1 MIGRFDEAVD
11 LARGVD
17 VRHAAPFAVPEVIR
31 WRQLVTII
39 FDADVTGEAAD
50 GFQPLVALRHGGTLN
65 GPVDRRL
72 RSDVRILPLGGEA
85 GEAVQQAFGIRH
97 FEARGA
103 AQGEIGFDGVHHGSA
118 SGQGWAICFSELT
131 SALA

>member
-1 MIGRFDEAVD
+1 
-11 LARGVD
+11 
-17 VRHAAPFAVPEVIR
+17 
-31 WRQLVTII
+31 VTIV

-50 GFQPLVALRHGGTLN
+50 GFQPLVALRHGRTLN

-72 RSDVRILPLGGEA
+72 RSDVRFLPLGGEV

>member
-1 MIGRFDEAVD
+1 MTIVFD
-11 LARGVD
+11 
-17 VRHAAPFAVPEVIR
+17 
-31 WRQLVTII
+31 T
-39 FDADVTGEAAD
+39 DVTGEAAD
-50 GFQPLVALRHGGTLN
+50 GFQPLVALRHGRTLN
-65 GPVDRRL
+65 SPVDRRL
-72 RSDVRILPLGGEA
+72 RSDVRFLPLGGEV
-85 GEAVQQAFGIRH
+85 GKAVQQVYGIRH

>member
-1 MIGRFDEAVD
+1 
-11 LARGVD
+11 
-17 VRHAAPFAVPEVIR
+17 
-31 WRQLVTII
+31 VTIV
-39 FDADVTGEAAD
+39 FEADVTGEAAN
-50 GFQPLVALRHGGTLN
+50 GFQPLVALRYGGTLN

-72 RSDVRILPLGGEA
+72 RSDVRFLPLGGEV

-103 AQGEIGFDGVHHGSA
+103 AQGEIGFDGVPHGSP
-118 SGQGWAICFSELT
+118 SGQGWAICFSKLT